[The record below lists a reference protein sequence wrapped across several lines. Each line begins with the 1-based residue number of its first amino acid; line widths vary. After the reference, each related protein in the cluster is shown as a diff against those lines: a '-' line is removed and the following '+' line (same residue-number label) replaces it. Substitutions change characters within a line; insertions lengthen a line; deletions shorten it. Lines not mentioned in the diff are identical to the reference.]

1 MKPQAKVVPFAQYV
15 NDELYVISQELSCF
29 SLEEYGDVIMS
40 SADRFF
46 DRLSIGEEEIE
57 YYYPYYFWWMV
68 FCSRGK
74 IVNNRTIYQMFLQKN
89 LWKYKKRPHL
99 KEALLKWQ
107 YVIPS
112 FYYIKEIGS
121 ERVFCLYDI
130 FDQRQI
136 LKVVIIPQD
145 TFKQPAKGDVLAGL
159 VLPMVGGGYFSV
171 VDLMIIPDKIRS
183 PLISK
188 LIRFYESDITVSTNE
203 FFSKNYPIML
213 RKTIKHLIDNKIKN
227 TVKVYR

>member
-1 MKPQAKVVPFAQYV
+1 MKPQSKIVPFAEHV
-15 NDELYVISQELSCF
+15 NDELYAISQDLFLF
-29 SLEEYGDVIMS
+29 SLEEYEDVIIS
-40 SADRFF
+40 NGDRFF
-46 DRLSIGEEEIE
+46 DRLPISEEEVD

-74 IVNNRTIYQMFLQKN
+74 IPNNKTIYQMFLQKN
-89 LWKYKKRPHL
+89 LWKYKKKPHI

-112 FYYIKEIGS
+112 FYYIHEIAN

-136 LKVVIIPQD
+136 LKVVIVPQD

-171 VDLMIIPDKIRS
+171 VDLLIIPDKIRAS
-183 PLISK
+183 LISK

-203 FFSKNYPIML
+203 FFSKDYPVML

-227 TVKVYR
+227 TIKVYR